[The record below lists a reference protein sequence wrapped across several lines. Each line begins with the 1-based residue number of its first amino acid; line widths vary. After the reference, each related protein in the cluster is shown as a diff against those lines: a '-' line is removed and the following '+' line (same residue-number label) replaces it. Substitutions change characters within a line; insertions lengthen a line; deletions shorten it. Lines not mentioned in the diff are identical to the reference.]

1 MKIAIVDDKINEQER
16 LSGII
21 EEWSRERSVHTETDL
36 FSSGEEFCRV
46 IGDKFYT
53 LLFMDIIMDGK
64 NGIESAKKLRESR
77 TDTLLVFVTSST
89 EFMADA
95 FPCHAFDYVIKP
107 YDRKRIYVVLDE
119 ALRAV
124 GKAGEYIEINS
135 EKMTRKM
142 IVSDILYVYSDSNY
156 CIIHTKSGEQ
166 RVRISFTQ
174 LAKKLMSYPSFMEV
188 GRGTAVNF
196 DNTSHLSDTD
206 CVMIN
211 GDCVPV
217 SRRRIK
223 AVEKAFLG
231 RQFNKLLEEG
241 E

>member
-1 MKIAIVDDKINEQER
+1 MKITKRNGTVSIFDDEKVTNSIMKAN
-16 LSGII
+16 
-21 EEWSRERSVHTETDL
+21 
-36 FSSGEEFCRV
+36 GE
-46 IGDKFYT
+46 D
-53 LLFMDIIMDGK
+53 
-64 NGIESAKKLRESR
+64 
-77 TDTLLVFVTSST
+77 
-89 EFMADA
+89 
-95 FPCHAFDYVIKP
+95 P
-107 YDRKRIYVVLDE
+107 
-119 ALRAV
+119 
-124 GKAGEYIEINS
+124 S
-135 EKMTRKM
+135 EKMTRKI

>member
-1 MKIAIVDDKINEQER
+1 MRIAIVDDNTNEQER

-21 EEWSRERSVHTETDL
+21 EEWSRERSVHTEIDL
-36 FSSGEEFCRV
+36 FSSGEDFCRV
-46 IGDKFYT
+46 IGDKIYT

-64 NGIESAKKLRESR
+64 NGIEAAKKLRESR

-89 EFMADA
+89 EFMAAA

-107 YDRKRIYVVLDE
+107 YEKERISEVMDE
-119 ALRAV
+119 VQRTV
-124 GKAGEYIEINS
+124 GKAGDYIEINS
-135 EKMTRKM
+135 EKLTRRI

-196 DNTSHLSDTD
+196 DNTSHLSDTA

-223 AVEKAFLG
+223 SVEKAFLS
-231 RQFNKLLEEG
+231 RQFNKLLDEG